1 MEQNLDIS
9 ALKNEWI
16 FWKDFQKTHNDI
28 FRNQLSLKWYLRQ
41 NSEKLS
47 ELGAIAYE
55 NSRRL
60 MIHHRKFF
68 EARNLILKT
77 KPVLFIR
84 PRGQA

>member
-1 MEQNLDIS
+1 MSSEKDIS
-9 ALKNEWI
+9 TLKNEWI
-16 FWKDFQKTHNDI
+16 FWKDFQKNHADI
-28 FRNQLSLKWYLRQ
+28 FRNQLTLKWYLRQ

-68 EARNLILKT
+68 EARNAILEK
-77 KPVLFIR
+77 KPVFFIR